1 MDGFHD
7 DDGRG
12 GDQYD
17 LNLLLFLV
25 RMCEYVN
32 DSMTT
37 VRTSI
42 GTVRDCSWKEY
53 ICGEHDGDGR
63 EGENSLERVRRY
75 GLPGKSEHCLYYRLG
90 GGRGVDFVS
99 RADNISSKGR
109 VGSAL
114 AEILLKLV

>member
-42 GTVRDCSWKEY
+42 GTVRDCS
-53 ICGEHDGDGR
+53 
-63 EGENSLERVRRY
+63 
-75 GLPGKSEHCLYYRLG
+75 
-90 GGRGVDFVS
+90 
-99 RADNISSKGR
+99 
-109 VGSAL
+109 
-114 AEILLKLV
+114 